1 MIDEAL
7 RGARMPR
14 SRQPTA
20 EPLSQT
26 SVRFPKPLIKR
37 ARIRAIVDEISLQEL
52 LVCALEAELDR
63 RDKADTSRER
73 RTSRPA
79 PAK

>member
-1 MIDEAL
+1 
-7 RGARMPR
+7 MPR

-26 SVRFPKPLIKR
+26 SVRFPKALIKR
-37 ARIRAIVDEISLQEL
+37 ARIRAINVETSLQEL

-63 RDKADTSRER
+63 RDAADKRAAG
-73 RTSRPA
+73 RPGVIA
-79 PAK
+79 QTET